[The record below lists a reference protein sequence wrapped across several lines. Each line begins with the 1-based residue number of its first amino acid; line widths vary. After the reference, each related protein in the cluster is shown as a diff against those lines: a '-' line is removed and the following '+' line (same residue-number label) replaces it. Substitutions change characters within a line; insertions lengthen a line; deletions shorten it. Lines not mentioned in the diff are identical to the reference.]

1 MCKEERSQAFYL
13 PVDSLKIVFKNSKN
27 QKNKQTK
34 QKKKKI
40 KQVFS
45 SAYFHIFLHTQ
56 KKYIQKNGSSFS
68 LSFIQVELT
77 QSPCPSSFIN
87 LYVSFLK
94 HR

>member
-56 KKYIQKNGSSFS
+56 KKIYTEKWFIFFFVFHTSRTDTIT
-68 LSFIQVELT
+68 LSQF
-77 QSPCPSSFIN
+77 F
-87 LYVSFLK
+87 Y
-94 HR
+94 